1 MYGSASA
8 GFSLKNSDIDL
19 VLLTDSNNVTL
30 QNVFYKLGLQ
40 QWCIE
45 SKYIQAQVPIIT
57 AKLNLHYLP
66 QARKSLSSKQLKRIE
81 G

>member
-40 QWCIE
+40 QWCI
-45 SKYIQAQVPIIT
+45 
-57 AKLNLHYLP
+57 
-66 QARKSLSSKQLKRIE
+66 
-81 G
+81 